1 MEHRERYMQLLSS
14 IHRSALLRAVREQG
28 YCATLKAVTVE
39 VVDAGPLPYLRFD
52 IESDAG
58 FTAVSGGLLLD
69 LAEVVSDAPDG
80 RYYLPYV
87 ALTPSAQP
95 GDLEH
100 ELEHVLGLLEL
111 LAAEPTYADDVER
124 LGMENLKD
132 SRLLGESAA
141 FEVRKIFA
149 FEAPIFGGD
158 YDRGCRTID
167 VPLLP
172 GLIVKYQCRSREEY
186 VGLWMAR
193 YLKNLERRSLGRFPD
208 CGGEIAGGIERATDR
223 FGEPLFGRRA
233 WMSLMSCWEG
243 LPGRLAAQVTV
254 RVRRRR
260 LAP

>member
-1 MEHRERYMQLLSS
+1 MEHRERYIQLLSS
-14 IHRSALLRAVREQG
+14 IHRGALLRAVREQG

-52 IESDAG
+52 IESDPG

-69 LAEVVSDAPDG
+69 LAEVVPDAPAG

-100 ELEHVLGLLEL
+100 ELEHVRGLLEL

-124 LGMENLKD
+124 LGMANVKD

-141 FEVRKIFA
+141 FEVRKVFA
-149 FEAPIFGGD
+149 FEAPSFGGD

-172 GLIVKYQCRSREEY
+172 GFTVKYQCGSRDEY
-186 VGLWMAR
+186 VGLWMAS
-193 YLKNLERRSLGRFPD
+193 YLKNLERRYLERFSD
-208 CGGEIAGGIERATDR
+208 CGGEIARGIERATDR
-223 FGEPLFGRRA
+223 FGEPLFGQRA
-233 WMSLMSCWEG
+233 WTSVMRHWDG
-243 LPGRLAAQVTV
+243 LLSRLAAQVTV
-254 RVRRRR
+254 RVRRR
-260 LAP
+260 